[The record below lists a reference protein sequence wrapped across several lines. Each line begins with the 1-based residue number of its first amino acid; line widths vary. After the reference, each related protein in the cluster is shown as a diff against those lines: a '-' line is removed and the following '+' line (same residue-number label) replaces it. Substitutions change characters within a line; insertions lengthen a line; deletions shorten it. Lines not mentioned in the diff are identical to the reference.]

1 MENVHRAMT
10 FGATAL
16 YTQQSKIPYI
26 KGEK

>member
-16 YTQQSKIPYI
+16 YIQQPKIPFI